1 MKALIDTCVIM
12 DAIQKR
18 IPFDHDAEYIFLAA
32 SNMLFEGYV
41 SAKSM
46 TDVFYLAHRL
56 THDHALSRT
65 ILGRIVTIFG
75 VLDTAADDIRA
86 AIASNT
92 PDYEDAVMIATA
104 VREKMDYIVTRNQ
117 HDYKL
122 SPVQV
127 ISPADFVKMIA
138 SSWSADDDRRS

>member
-12 DAIQKR
+12 DALQKR
-18 IPFDHDAEYIFLAA
+18 APFDHDAEYIFLAA

-56 THDHALSRT
+56 THNNALSRT
-65 ILGRIVTIFG
+65 ILGRITTIFG
-75 VLDTAADDIRA
+75 VLDTTADDIRA
-86 AIASNT
+86 AITSNT

-104 VREKMDYIVTRNQ
+104 VREKMDYIVTRNS

-122 SPVQV
+122 SSVQI
-127 ISPADFVKMIA
+127 ISPADFVKMISNA
-138 SSWSADDDRRS
+138 LSADDNSKA